1 MVRHFMSPVVTKAV
15 AASVFGCALLLL
27 PARAKAQDAPSAGA
41 LGQGFGAQGQFVLD
55 GDATAHF
62 DKVNRG
68 PWIFEVRPALDYFV
82 VPNVTIGAVVGFGID
97 NAKNKGVLVG
107 GRAGFNFNFTEHLS
121 FWGRVGVRYNHVSPD
136 VGPSRH
142 ETDLTVDLPILY
154 HFAPH
159 FFAGLAPYYN
169 VNVSGP
175 DSYGFGYV
183 VGGWF

>member
-1 MVRHFMSPVVTKAV
+1 MLRHFRSPVVTKAV
-15 AASVFGCALLLL
+15 AASVVGCAMLAMS
-27 PARAKAQDAPSAGA
+27 ARAQAQEPAPAGA
-41 LGQGFGAQGQFVLD
+41 LGQGFGAQGQFVID

-62 DKVNRG
+62 DKFNKAG
-68 PWIFEVRPALDYFV
+68 WIFEVRPALDYFV
-82 VPNVTIGAVVGFGID
+82 VPNVTIGAIVGFGID
-97 NAKNKGVLVG
+97 NLKNKGVLVG

-136 VGPSRH
+136 VGASRH
-142 ETDLTVDLPILY
+142 ETDVTVDIPILY
-154 HFAPH
+154 HFVPH
-159 FFAGLAPYYN
+159 LFAGLAPYYN